1 MNNINNVEVVLG
13 DSSVLEGRLFD
24 VIIANINRNILLSD
38 MKVYAGCL
46 SSGGKLLLSGFYT
59 DDAELLIEE
68 GRRYGLELVS
78 IGEKDRWC
86 RVMLQKK

>member
-1 MNNINNVEVVLG
+1 
-13 DSSVLEGRLFD
+13 
-24 VIIANINRNILLSD
+24 
-38 MKVYAGCL
+38 MKVYAGCMNI
-46 SSGGKLLLSGFYT
+46 GGKLLLSGFYT